1 MLLPSLL
8 RTLVPLLAGW
18 IIVALT
24 GLGFTLDSNSA
35 QTAVAFAVAG
45 AYYVVFRLV
54 ERAAEKFGGLPW
66 LQSAVG
72 ALLGYARPPR
82 YKPTDDVVELL
93 RQSRA

>member
-54 ERAAEKFGGLPW
+54 ERAAEKFGGPLW
-66 LQSAVG
+66 
-72 ALLGYARPPR
+72 LLGYARPPR

-93 RQSRA
+93 RQSRS